1 AGSPLTQPAL
11 LPQQQPNWREIVNR
25 KLKFPQGLL
34 SAIQDGNLP
43 MVQQLLQVGD
53 GILRQLDETEDRAW
67 REALNLA
74 IRAGGEEVA
83 KALLRYV
90 KFDFRQVH
98 EALLVAVD
106 TNQPHV
112 VKLLLD
118 RLNQE
123 KGLKMDLKSFSLAF
137 FDNTI
142 DASRFAPGVTPLTLA
157 CEKDL
162 YEIVDML
169 TQKGHTI
176 SHPHRVSCPCLE
188 CTNAR
193 QYDLLKFSLSRIN
206 TYKGL
211 ASRAYLSV
219 ASEDAMLA
227 AFKLSREL
235 KRLSR
240 KEPEFKPEYL
250 RLEQLSQEFAFELLG
265 MCRNQSE
272 VAAVLN
278 DLGDSSEEE
287 DLGSQAFE
295 EGIPNLAR
303 LRLAVHYDQK
313 RFVAHPICQ
322 QVLSSIWCGNL
333 SGWRGSNTLWKLFV
347 SCSIFLTMP
356 ILCLLYWVAPKS
368 RLGKMLKIPVIKFL
382 LHSASYLWFLVFLL
396 LESVVLERKHKD
408 FLGRSQTLWGNS
420 WHMIWVAG
428 FFWYECKEVWIEG
441 LRSYLLDWW
450 NFLDIVTLSMYLAS
464 FVLRVLV
471 SVMGRYHCWDAPS
484 SPECYYFTKAGRH
497 EWHAEDPQFVA
508 EVLFAV
514 TSMLSFTRLAYI
526 LPAQESLGT
535 LQISIGKMIDDM
547 IRFMFILMI
556 ILTAF
561 LCGLNN
567 IYVHYQESE
576 RLGNFNETFP
586 FLFWTMFG
594 MEEHRVVDMPRF
606 LVAQFVGRALY
617 GIFTIVVVI
626 VLLNMLIAMITNSFQ
641 KIEDDADVE
650 WKFARSKLY
659 LSYFREGLTLP
670 VPFNVIPTPKS
681 LFYMVRGIFQFIC
694 CCKAK
699 KQQDCPSIPTIATSA
714 LDDTVL
720 QGESRGSYRLQVLKA
735 LVQRYIDTARREF
748 EESRRQDLGNR
759 ITEVNKSMLHL
770 HTEVEH
776 LKNGL
781 AASRTPASP
790 PATASMLHG
799 YIRRVRDTLHKLNQ
813 DAPGSGEASPV
824 KVMVHQDGAPSTGGT
839 CPEDTTLP
847 GEDSQA
853 AEPVSPA
860 PFQQEDGGS

>member
-1 AGSPLTQPAL
+1 TAGSPLTRPAL
-11 LPQQQPNWREIVNR
+11 LPQQQPNWREIINR
-25 KLKFPQGLL
+25 KLKFPRGLL

-67 REALNLA
+67 WEALNLA

-142 DASRFAPGVTPLTLA
+142 DASRFAPSVTPLTLA

-188 CTNAR
+188 CTNAH

-227 AFKLSREL
+227 AFKLSHEL

-313 RFVAHPICQ
+313 RFVTHPTCQ

-368 RLGKMLKIPVIKFL
+368 RVGKMLKIPVIKFL

-428 FFWYECKEVWIEG
+428 WIPPAP
-441 LRSYLLDWW
+441 LMSQCPPPATTPH
-450 NFLDIVTLSMYLAS
+450 VTLLI
-464 FVLRVLV
+464 
-471 SVMGRYHCWDAPS
+471 
-484 SPECYYFTKAGRH
+484 YYQ
-497 EWHAEDPQFVA
+497 HARQNRLPNA
-508 EVLFAV
+508 RA
-514 TSMLSFTRLAYI
+514 MLSD
-526 LPAQESLGT
+526 P
-535 LQISIGKMIDDM
+535 GK
-547 IRFMFILMI
+547 
-556 ILTAF
+556 
-561 LCGLNN
+561 G
-567 IYVHYQESE
+567 
-576 RLGNFNETFP
+576 
-586 FLFWTMFG
+586 
-594 MEEHRVVDMPRF
+594 
-606 LVAQFVGRALY
+606 
-617 GIFTIVVVI
+617 
-626 VLLNMLIAMITNSFQ
+626 
-641 KIEDDADVE
+641 DDADVE

-699 KQQDCPSIPTIATSA
+699 KQQDCPSIPTIVSVPHNTAAGRSCIGRVA
-714 LDDTVL
+714 VGRSHVGCEAVL
-720 QGESRGSYRLQVLKA
+720 RGWMNGKQHRS
-735 LVQRYIDTARREF
+735 LV
-748 EESRRQDLGNR
+748 
-759 ITEVNKSMLHL
+759 
-770 HTEVEH
+770 
-776 LKNGL
+776 
-781 AASRTPASP
+781 
-790 PATASMLHG
+790 
-799 YIRRVRDTLHKLNQ
+799 
-813 DAPGSGEASPV
+813 PV
-824 KVMVHQDGAPSTGGT
+824 
-839 CPEDTTLP
+839 
-847 GEDSQA
+847 
-853 AEPVSPA
+853 
-860 PFQQEDGGS
+860 

>member
-1 AGSPLTQPAL
+1 M
-11 LPQQQPNWREIVNR
+11 QPNWREIVNR
-25 KLKFPQGLL
+25 KLKFPRGLL

-83 KALLRYV
+83 KSLLRYV

-106 TNQPHV
+106 TNQPRV

-250 RLEQLSQEFAFELLG
+250 RLEQLSRSFLEQLGQEFAFELLG

-368 RLGKMLKIPVIKFL
+368 RVGKMLKIPVIKFL

-594 MEEHRVVDMPRF
+594 MEEHRVVDMPRV

-681 LFYMVRGIFQFIC
+681 LFYMVRGVFQFIC

-714 LDDTVL
+714 LDDNIL

-748 EESRRQDLGNR
+748 EESRRKDLGNR
-759 ITEVNKSMLHL
+759 ITELNKSMLHL

-781 AASRTPASP
+781 AASRTPTSP
-790 PATASMLHG
+790 PAAASMLHG
-799 YIRRVRDTLHKLNQ
+799 YILRVRDTLHKLNQ

-847 GEDSQA
+847 GEDSQP
-853 AEPVSPA
+853 AEPASPA

>member
-1 AGSPLTQPAL
+1 TAGSLLTRPAL

-25 KLKFPQGLL
+25 KLKFPRGLL

-43 MVQQLLQVGD
+43 VVQQLLQVGD
-53 GILRQLDETEDRAW
+53 GILRQLDETEDQAW
-67 REALNLA
+67 WEALNLA

-142 DASRFAPGVTPLTLA
+142 DASHFAPSVTPLTLA

-176 SHPHRVSCPCLE
+176 SHPHHVSCPCLE

-227 AFKLSREL
+227 AFKLSHEL

-295 EGIPNLAR
+295 EGIPNLAW

-313 RFVAHPICQ
+313 RFVTHPTCQ

-368 RLGKMLKIPVIKFL
+368 RVGKMLKIPVIKFL

-408 FLGRSQTLWGNS
+408 FLGRSQTLWGNC

-428 FFWYECKEVWIEG
+428 
-441 LRSYLLDWW
+441 RSRGGSPGRVQSSS
-450 NFLDIVTLSMYLAS
+450 NLA
-464 FVLRVLV
+464 
-471 SVMGRYHCWDAPS
+471 
-484 SPECYYFTKAGRH
+484 
-497 EWHAEDPQFVA
+497 
-508 EVLFAV
+508 
-514 TSMLSFTRLAYI
+514 
-526 LPAQESLGT
+526 
-535 LQISIGKMIDDM
+535 
-547 IRFMFILMI
+547 
-556 ILTAF
+556 
-561 LCGLNN
+561 
-567 IYVHYQESE
+567 
-576 RLGNFNETFP
+576 
-586 FLFWTMFG
+586 
-594 MEEHRVVDMPRF
+594 
-606 LVAQFVGRALY
+606 
-617 GIFTIVVVI
+617 
-626 VLLNMLIAMITNSFQ
+626 
-641 KIEDDADVE
+641 DDADVE

-699 KQQDCPSIPTIATSA
+699 KQQDCPSIPTIVSVPHNTAAGRSCIGRVA
-714 LDDTVL
+714 VGRSHVGCEAVL
-720 QGESRGSYRLQVLKA
+720 RGWMNGKQHRS
-735 LVQRYIDTARREF
+735 LV
-748 EESRRQDLGNR
+748 
-759 ITEVNKSMLHL
+759 
-770 HTEVEH
+770 
-776 LKNGL
+776 
-781 AASRTPASP
+781 
-790 PATASMLHG
+790 
-799 YIRRVRDTLHKLNQ
+799 
-813 DAPGSGEASPV
+813 PV
-824 KVMVHQDGAPSTGGT
+824 
-839 CPEDTTLP
+839 
-847 GEDSQA
+847 
-853 AEPVSPA
+853 
-860 PFQQEDGGS
+860 

>member
-1 AGSPLTQPAL
+1 M
-11 LPQQQPNWREIVNR
+11 QPNWREIVNR
-25 KLKFPQGLL
+25 KLKFPRGLL

-43 MVQQLLQVGD
+43 VVQQLLQVGD

-74 IRAGGEEVA
+74 IRVGGEEVA

-211 ASRAYLSV
+211 ASHAYLSV

-227 AFKLSREL
+227 AFKLSHEL
-235 KRLSR
+235 KRLSC

-382 LHSASYLWFLVFLL
+382 LHSASYLCFLVFLL

-484 SPECYYFTKAGRH
+484 SPECYYFTKAG
-497 EWHAEDPQFVA
+497 ELPYCCCWG
-508 EVLFAV
+508 
-514 TSMLSFTRLAYI
+514 SSLSPWGTCHPPPC
-526 LPAQESLGT
+526 PAGPLVWDGSCLQSLHSC
-535 LQISIGKMIDDM
+535 Q
-547 IRFMFILMI
+547 
-556 ILTAF
+556 
-561 LCGLNN
+561 
-567 IYVHYQESE
+567 
-576 RLGNFNETFP
+576 
-586 FLFWTMFG
+586 
-594 MEEHRVVDMPRF
+594 HRGQRV
-606 LVAQFVGRALY
+606 Q
-617 GIFTIVVVI
+617 
-626 VLLNMLIAMITNSFQ
+626 
-641 KIEDDADVE
+641 
-650 WKFARSKLY
+650 AR
-659 LSYFREGLTLP
+659 TVLP
-670 VPFNVIPTPKS
+670 VQERAET
-681 LFYMVRGIFQFIC
+681 
-694 CCKAK
+694 
-699 KQQDCPSIPTIATSA
+699 QQTHS
-714 LDDTVL
+714 
-720 QGESRGSYRLQVLKA
+720 QGQ
-735 LVQRYIDTARREF
+735 
-748 EESRRQDLGNR
+748 
-759 ITEVNKSMLHL
+759 
-770 HTEVEH
+770 
-776 LKNGL
+776 
-781 AASRTPASP
+781 
-790 PATASMLHG
+790 
-799 YIRRVRDTLHKLNQ
+799 
-813 DAPGSGEASPV
+813 
-824 KVMVHQDGAPSTGGT
+824 
-839 CPEDTTLP
+839 
-847 GEDSQA
+847 
-853 AEPVSPA
+853 
-860 PFQQEDGGS
+860 